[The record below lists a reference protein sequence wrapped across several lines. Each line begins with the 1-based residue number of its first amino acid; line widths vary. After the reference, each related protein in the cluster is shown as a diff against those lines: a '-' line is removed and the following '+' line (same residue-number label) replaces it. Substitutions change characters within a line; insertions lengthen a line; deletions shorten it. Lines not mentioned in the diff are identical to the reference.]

1 MSFSLRSMF
10 NKNEPKGSGAVS
22 ATFAPASL
30 DLTLPIHPPPDS
42 VMSPSGTPSS
52 PSPYGA
58 PLFRTLGD
66 DGSSGEPLG
75 FVPGQSPFQSHAPS
89 GVVALTVADVLPQI
103 PPEMARATSIP
114 QDQPVQISPQI
125 LNQALSSGQL
135 AVPLFEIYRVCPG
148 IFQTP
153 VSPDDSRMVRLPAA
167 KLPALISGA
176 MPSETPAAPAPTPAS
191 PFESLFSAPPTHS
204 TPVPSPFQSLLTPE
218 SPAASPST
226 FVPEASPRPVGA
238 TVLPPRRDPSQA
250 PASSLPPS
258 PFLTTTAQA
267 PAAVSP
273 FAQAAPAPA
282 PIMPSPLSGESP
294 ASPFVSL
301 PTLNKPTSLF
311 TEAVS
316 SPFAA
321 TPEPATPPQNTTLPS
336 FNEGNSS
343 PFASATPT
351 ALPTETP
358 LAAQASPFGLSVPVE
373 PEPSSPATLLSHE
386 FTAAMPATSFT
397 QASIQGKITG
407 AAMASVAALLQG
419 QSADALGFD
428 PAMVPSWISTQLN
441 GGVVAEIQEMPEPS
455 LDLGTIIDGI
465 TDIGFRNVLNSARR
479 GHTVKVPLELLSSV
493 QASAPAAAANASLPP
508 TPSAAAPMRVTP
520 TAPLEASAQPFP
532 FTTSPAAAELA
543 NPFMAS
549 PQPQPAT
556 AVPEPAAPLFK
567 IEPGNPFASVPE
579 APPPNTPEPTL
590 PPQMEEPTQAFTP
603 PPFTATT
610 PIQPTISL
618 QDLFGSS
625 HTASQPAMA
634 KESEVETPPPS
645 LTPTPTQSPTPTPT
659 QPPASSGFAFT
670 SKAFDPFAP
679 AEETPAAKGGFSSFD
694 LLGGHPTPQEPELK
708 EHPAAVSAAVPE
720 PSKPEAWVDAIAQ
733 TAPTPAEPVLAH
745 PFFESEPESQTEP
758 SIVPEIPMTLEI
770 PETMMPEPKASTWP
784 DIDPIPAPTAPAP
797 APALTPTRPI
807 AAPLFVEKEK
817 TVPVSVAPVLDF
829 SPPEK
834 IAPSPA
840 MPTLAPSP
848 RGIAP
853 AKPSLGLSAMERS
866 GEEQLLLRA
875 LLDTDE
881 ELSLERVIEMSSQ
894 LPGIAACALV
904 RGNEVIAGSSTK
916 GTDAKAFRSQ
926 AAEVAK
932 SLRTLAP
939 LIGISDA
946 ETFTLNTDSRLITLC
961 FPGEVTLAILHD
973 REPTLGLRD
982 KLTLIARQLDSMVS
996 KG

>member
-10 NKNEPKGSGAVS
+10 NKNEPKGSGAVA

-30 DLTLPIHPPPDS
+30 DLTLPTYQPPDS
-42 VMSPSGTPSS
+42 AMSPSGTPSS
-52 PSPYGA
+52 PSPFGA
-58 PLFRTLGD
+58 SLFRTLGNEE
-66 DGSSGEPLG
+66 SMSAPLS
-75 FVPGQSPFQSHAPS
+75 FVPGQSPFHSPAPS
-89 GVVALTVADVLPQI
+89 GAVSLTVADVLPQI

-153 VSPDDSRMVRLPAA
+153 VSPDDSRLVRLPAA

-176 MPSETPAAPAPTPAS
+176 MPSEPATAPVPVPTS
-191 PFESLFSAPPTHS
+191 PFESLFSAPPAQPAPS
-204 TPVPSPFQSLLTPE
+204 PSPFQSLLTPE
-218 SPAASPST
+218 SPAASPNS
-226 FVPEASPRPVGA
+226 FVPETPTPTLG
-238 TVLPPRRDPSQA
+238 TTILPPRRDPSQP

-258 PFLTTTAQA
+258 PFLSQPATA
-267 PAAVSP
+267 AASP
-273 FAQAAPAPA
+273 FAQATPAPA
-282 PIMPSPLSGESP
+282 PTMPLS
-294 ASPFVSL
+294 
-301 PTLNKPTSLF
+301 
-311 TEAVS
+311 VS
-316 SPFAA
+316 SESAA
-321 TPEPATPPQNTTLPS
+321 
-336 FNEGNSS
+336 S
-343 PFASATPT
+343 PFASAAPASAPPALFTEAISSPFATAPAPAQDTPT
-351 ALPTETP
+351 SLFIEGSPSPFVSPPSPALPTAAPE
-358 LAAQASPFGLSVPVE
+358 AAQASPFGLSAPAE
-373 PEPSSPATLLSHE
+373 PQPSPAATLLSQE
-386 FTAAMPATSFT
+386 FTAAMVPPTFSAESS
-397 QASIQGKITG
+397 QAKITG
-407 AAMASVAALLQG
+407 SATASVAALLQG

-428 PAMVPSWISTQLN
+428 PAMVPSWISTQFN

-479 GHTVKVPLELLSSV
+479 GHTVKVPLNLLSAV
-493 QASAPAAAANASLPP
+493 PTSAPVVTAKDAALPS
-508 TPSAAAPMRVTP
+508 TPAVAAPMRVTP
-520 TAPLEASAQPFP
+520 AAPAEANAQPFAFP
-532 FTTSPAAAELA
+532 APASSPELA
-543 NPFMAS
+543 NPFMVA
-549 PQPQPAT
+549 PQPAPP
-556 AVPEPAAPLFK
+556 APEAATPLFK
-567 IEPGNPFASVPE
+567 IEPGNPFAGIPE
-579 APPPNTPEPTL
+579 APPPTEPAPVV
-590 PPQMEEPTQAFTP
+590 PPQIEEPAQLAAP
-603 PPFTATT
+603 PSPFTSTI
-610 PIQPTISL
+610 PLQPTISL

-625 HTASQPAMA
+625 HSSAQPASTQA
-634 KESEVETPPPS
+634 TELE
-645 LTPTPTQSPTPTPT
+645 TPTPPAAPT
-659 QPPASSGFAFT
+659 QPPASTGFAFS

-679 AEETPAAKGGFSSFD
+679 PEDAPAAKGGFSSFD
-694 LLGGHPTPQEPELK
+694 LLGGAQPQPEIVRQDPPT
-708 EHPAAVSAAVPE
+708 AAPE
-720 PSKPEAWVDAIAQ
+720 PFHPEPLVEAIAQ
-733 TAPTPAEPVLAH
+733 
-745 PFFESEPESQTEP
+745 SEPAPDELAPPAAFLRPEPEVQTEP
-758 SIVPEIPMTLEI
+758 AIVPEIPMTLEI
-770 PETMMPEPKASTWP
+770 PEPAAPEAKTSTWP
-784 DIDPIPAPTAPAP
+784 DIDPIPAPPAP
-797 APALTPTRPI
+797 PAVARPI
-807 AAPLFVEKEK
+807 APALFVEKEK
-817 TVPVSVAPVLDF
+817 LTPVSVAPVLDF

-853 AKPSLGLSAMERS
+853 AKPSLGLSALERS

-881 ELSLERVIEMSSQ
+881 QLTLERVIEMSSQ

-904 RGNEVIAGSSTK
+904 RGDDVIAGSSTK
-916 GTDAKAFRSQ
+916 GTDAKAFRTQ

-982 KLTLIARQLDSMVS
+982 KLTLIARQLDSMVR